1 MQFYVYMYEREGCPI
16 YVGMGHANRDVS
28 HWKTV
33 KRGKGLK
40 NPHFCNILKKMLREE
55 AFPTIR
61 RVAEGLTVDEAKAEE
76 KRLIKEIGRSDLGRG
91 PLTNMTDG
99 GDGYVGWSD
108 EARKKLSEK
117 KRGKIAVRDALGNM
131 FHVAKDDPGW
141 MSGKL
146 VGINAGKKTATGSMT
161 GLVQA
166 KTLDGVAVRVHKDD
180 PRWVSGE
187 LVGINAGKRV
197 SSETKEKMA
206 AAQKGKSKPK
216 PEGFREKMRLVALA
230 REAKKRGQPT
240 V

>member
-1 MQFYVYMYEREGCPI
+1 MQFYVYIYEREGCPL

-28 HWKTV
+28 HLKTV
-33 KRGKGLK
+33 KRGRNLK
-40 NPHFCNILKKMLREE
+40 NPHFCNILKKMLLEGTV
-55 AFPTIR
+55 PIIK
-61 RVAEGLTVDEAKAEE
+61 RVAEGLTADEAKAEE
-76 KRLIKEIGRSDLGRG
+76 KRLIKEIGRSDLRLG

-108 EARKKLSEK
+108 EARKKLGEK
-117 KRGKIAVRDALGNM
+117 KRGKIPARDAQGNM
-131 FHVAKDDPGW
+131 FHVVKDDPRW
-141 MSGKL
+141 VSGEL

-166 KTLDGVAVRVHKDD
+166 KTRDGAVVRVHKDD

-187 LVGINAGKRV
+187 LVGINAGRKA
-197 SSETKEKMA
+197 SPETKGKMA

-216 PEGFREKMRLVALA
+216 PEGFREKMRLVALVRA
-230 REAKKRGQPT
+230 AKKRGQQT